1 MSIDWS
7 YTHVVVH
14 KRDGLILCQ
23 QDTLRTHTFLVVFF
37 GNIAI
42 ISVLMSGIRLSESLI
57 KGKNFKRPESF
68 VVKVKCEGKMRL
80 CPLLVLFHNETG
92 QFFVLL

>member
-42 ISVLMSGIRLSESLI
+42 ISVLMSGIRLSERLKI
-57 KGKNFKRPESF
+57 EK
-68 VVKVKCEGKMRL
+68 VVKSWVKENNFERAGSVIIKR
-80 CPLLVLFHNETG
+80 VG
-92 QFFVLL
+92 G